1 MYFLSYFSIGLHHFK
16 RALRPLFF
24 FLIRKSEALLILFRG
39 VERQRK
45 GSMVGVSLGQW
56 NLLES
61 SIGHVGYIR
70 TGFSYGTIEGIHS
83 LLIGIFFYM
92 GNCLEG

>member
-1 MYFLSYFSIGLHHFK
+1 
-16 RALRPLFF
+16 
-24 FLIRKSEALLILFRG
+24 
-39 VERQRK
+39 
-45 GSMVGVSLGQW
+45 MVSVSLGQW

-70 TGFSYGTIEGIHS
+70 TGFSCETTEGIQS
-83 LLIGIFFYM
+83 LLIGIFIYM

>member
-1 MYFLSYFSIGLHHFK
+1 
-16 RALRPLFF
+16 
-24 FLIRKSEALLILFRG
+24 
-39 VERQRK
+39 
-45 GSMVGVSLGQW
+45 MVSVSLGQW

-70 TGFSYGTIEGIHS
+70 TDFSYGTIEGIHS

>member
-1 MYFLSYFSIGLHHFK
+1 M
-16 RALRPLFF
+16 
-24 FLIRKSEALLILFRG
+24 
-39 VERQRK
+39 
-45 GSMVGVSLGQW
+45 SLGQW

-83 LLIGIFFYM
+83 QLIGIFFYM